1 MGIEQLIM
9 VVHIAAAI
17 GIIALI
23 LIQQGKGADA
33 GASFGSGASQTVF
46 GSGGSGNFL
55 TKSTA
60 ALAALFFAT
69 SFGLAI
75 YAKEKAGID
84 VDAALPSAEVIEAQ
98 ALDQEIPAVTD
109 EIPTLDASEVPVVDS
124 VTDVIGADADIPA
137 AAEIPTAAD
146 TPATGSE
153 VPQ

>member
-1 MGIEQLIM
+1 MGLEQIVLIAH
-9 VVHIAAAI
+9 VLAAL

-60 ALAALFFAT
+60 LLATLFFCT

-75 YAKEKAGID
+75 FAKEKAGID
-84 VDAALPSAEVIEAQ
+84 VNTALPSADAIEAQ
-98 ALDQEIPAVTD
+98 LEQAQQAIVADD
-109 EIPTLDASEVPVVDS
+109 EVPVL
-124 VTDVIGADADIPA
+124 DAGDIPTEA
-137 AAEIPTAAD
+137 AVGEMATDDDIPK
-146 TPATGSE
+146 
-153 VPQ
+153 